1 MPVSQRLRDSDR
13 DPHGDAEQL
22 NDRQTR
28 RAEVGAGGGGEGGR
42 GEEYRQMNY
51 RYRCIQ
57 LMVRILIIQLSSLYE
72 SKGRVYACVMSDRER
87 LSSIIDTC

>member
-1 MPVSQRLRDSDR
+1 MLFNSIQFDCIVTYMIYTEPL
-13 DPHGDAEQL
+13 GK
-22 NDRQTR
+22 
-28 RAEVGAGGGGEGGR
+28 GGEGGR